1 MDYDPM
7 SPIWLQVVN
16 RIKGA
21 VVTGAIGPGDK
32 LPGGRDLAVQY
43 SINPNTAARVY
54 QELERE
60 GLCETR
66 RGMGTYVTENTETI
80 SALRAQMASEAAD
93 RFLRDLRMLGL
104 DSDDA
109 IFTKKHVAVA
119 SAILVFA
126 DVNLAGK
133 VERGTRVHVHAA
145 AAIVG
150 RCIPADRAAIHG
162 ERSKHVHAAALL
174 RRRIFGNAAAGHGK
188 GVAVIDFYTAA

>member
-1 MDYDPM
+1 MQFDPM

-109 IFTKKHVAVA
+109 IRLLK
-119 SAILVFA
+119 
-126 DVNLAGK
+126 
-133 VERGTRVHVHAA
+133 ERKDTDHA
-145 AAIVG
+145 
-150 RCIPADRAAIHG
+150 
-162 ERSKHVHAAALL
+162 
-174 RRRIFGNAAAGHGK
+174 
-188 GVAVIDFYTAA
+188 